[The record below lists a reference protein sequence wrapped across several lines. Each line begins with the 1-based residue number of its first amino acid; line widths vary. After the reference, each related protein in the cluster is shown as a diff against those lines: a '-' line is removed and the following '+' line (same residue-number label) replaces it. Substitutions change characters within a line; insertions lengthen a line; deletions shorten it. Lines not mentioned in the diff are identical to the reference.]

1 MTIEASSPAPGVM
14 GVPDPLVRSISRFER
29 FLDTNATGASLGE
42 RPLLSVFRL
51 IAMRLGTTN
60 VADPGGN
67 GAGSLADELDRLANA
82 NGLLVREAAI
92 SSWSRAGEGPFIV
105 ERDPETPEA
114 RPVALLRKGKRWT
127 IFDPATMDK
136 PQVMDAATGDSL
148 AKRAYRICRAF
159 PARPMRKRDLLLFA
173 NQEIRLNLVE
183 FLVVSL
189 LTGIAASLLALAT
202 GFVSST
208 VIPGREFTLLYEVIV
223 MMVLVLVGH
232 AGTRLVS
239 GLTQLRMDGR
249 MGTIL
254 RTAAIDRL
262 VRSRSPKVRG
272 MPPPIQMM
280 CARSMEAYH
289 RTVRGIGLSLVSA
302 GAMALPSLVIMSSI
316 SAGTAAIVLGVIVA
330 ATAVSAVISLRE
342 MKAMQIGPGGPMGW
356 MSTSYEALA
365 QVDTVRSSNA
375 EAFMFSRWADGF
387 LTMQQRML
395 RAEMIG
401 ATAQGL
407 QHALQV
413 VLLLCTILALVMTG
427 QLAGGNVS
435 ITFVMASMT
444 VAGAATTLVGSF
456 SSLGMLGMQAKMI
469 TPLLADEPPARPL
482 VAVPQLRGAVSVRD
496 VYARR
501 EAGGPF
507 VLRKIDFDLEPGKHV
522 GICGPSGSGKST
534 LMQVILG
541 LVEPEQGV
549 VSYDG
554 IDLRKL
560 DAAGVRRQVGLAGQG
575 SKLFAGSIRDNVKA
589 GLDIT
594 DEEIWEALAI
604 AQVADDV
611 RGFGLGLSTVINDA
625 DPTLSGGQ
633 AQRILLAR
641 AIAARPAIVVLDEA
655 TSAIDPP
662 TRERI
667 TKALDELGIGI
678 IAIAHRLDTLVKA
691 DCIYVLDNGE
701 ITEKGR
707 FDELIARNGTFAR
720 MFELETDIRAV

>member
-1 MTIEASSPAPGVM
+1 MSVDATPFQPTLVAPRSV
-14 GVPDPLVRSISRFER
+14 LTRSITRFER
-29 FLDTNATGASLGE
+29 FLDTDAAGAGLGE
-42 RPLLSVFRL
+42 RPLLVAFRL
-51 IAMRLGTTN
+51 LTTRLGISN
-60 VADPGGN
+60 AVDPGGN
-67 GAGSLADELDRLANA
+67 AAGNLADELDRLANA
-82 NGLLVREAAI
+82 NGLLIRETAI
-92 SSWSRAGEGPFIV
+92 GSWSRAGEGPFIV
-105 ERDPETPEA
+105 ERLAGTPQA
-114 RPVALLRKGKRWT
+114 RPVALMRRGKTWV
-127 IFDPATMDK
+127 IFDPTAMEK
-136 PQVMDAATGDSL
+136 PQPLDAATMAEL
-148 AKRAYRICRAF
+148 AQRAYRLCRAF
-159 PARPMRKRDLLLFA
+159 PAKPMRKRDLLLFA

-183 FLVVSL
+183 FLGVSL

-223 MMVLVLVGH
+223 MMVLVLAGN

-262 VRSRSPKVRG
+262 VRSRSPLVRG

-280 CARSMEAYH
+280 CARSIEGFH
-289 RTVRGIGLSLVSA
+289 RTIRGIGLSLVSA
-302 GAMALPSLVIMSSI
+302 GAVALPSLVIMASI
-316 SAGTAAIVLGVIVA
+316 SGGTAAIVLGVIVIA
-330 ATAVSAVISLRE
+330 SAVTAMISLRE
-342 MKAMQIGPGGPMGW
+342 MKAMQMGPGGPMGW

-413 VLLLCTILALVMTG
+413 LLLLSTILALLVTG
-427 QLAGGNVS
+427 QLSGGNVS

-444 VAGAATTLVGSF
+444 VAGAATALVGSF
-456 SSLGMLGMQAKMI
+456 SSLGMIGMQAKMI
-469 TPLLADEPPARPL
+469 APLLADVPPGRSLTP
-482 VAVPQLRGAVSVRD
+482 VLRLKGAVAATD
-496 VYARR
+496 IWARR
-501 EAGGPF
+501 EPGGPF
-507 VLRKIDFDLEPGKHV
+507 VLRNVNFDLQPGRHV

-534 LMQVILG
+534 LMQVLLG
-541 LVEPEQGV
+541 LLEPEQGV
-549 VSYDG
+549 VAYDG
-554 IDLRKL
+554 VDLRKL
-560 DAAGVRRQVGLAGQG
+560 DAAGIRRQVALAGQG

-589 GLDIT
+589 GLDLT
-594 DEEIWEALAI
+594 DDEIWQALAI
-604 AQVADDV
+604 TQVADEV
-611 RGFGLGLSTVINDA
+611 RRFGLGLSTIINDS

-641 AIAARPAIVVLDEA
+641 AIAARPTIVVLDEA

-667 TKALDELGIGI
+667 TRALDQLGIGI

-707 FDELIARNGTFAR
+707 FDELMARNGTFAR
-720 MFELETDIRAV
+720 LYELETDIRAG